1 MRTGTDEA
9 ERPKY
14 AHVERERRWLVDA
27 ARWPVHNAVG
37 HVLIEDLYIDG
48 TVLRLRR
55 MTDSASGNITRKLTK
70 KYPTSDVRARPIVTA
85 YLTDAEYAVF
95 ATLPA
100 RPLRK
105 RRHVLPE
112 SAGGYSVDVFL
123 GPLAGLVLAE
133 RECADDRTL
142 AALAAPPWAL
152 REVTDDPAYAG
163 GMLATTGRPEID

>member
-55 MTDSASGNITRKLTK
+55 M
-70 KYPTSDVRARPIVTA
+70 
-85 YLTDAEYAVF
+85 
-95 ATLPA
+95 
-100 RPLRK
+100 
-105 RRHVLPE
+105 
-112 SAGGYSVDVFL
+112 
-123 GPLAGLVLAE
+123 
-133 RECADDRTL
+133 
-142 AALAAPPWAL
+142 
-152 REVTDDPAYAG
+152 
-163 GMLATTGRPEID
+163 